1 MSSSTHLVQKRFD
14 QLAKRILRAVYA
26 RAGLV
31 ESQREVAA
39 EAHEI
44 DTWFKLDPAL
54 SAELTRIGL
63 LGRMIDGASTLF
75 EAFHEAPSVDDY
87 RDCVRKQLLAD
98 HADVLEAR
106 REKRPRPQFPRL
118 WILAAGRPDTVIR
131 GYALTPSPSF
141 PPAFLEGRDAER
153 VGLLVLRELPRTRET
168 LLLRLMGAN
177 DVLRE
182 AIVELGRLPIDA
194 WERDVAMPPLL
205 ALRIEIPQDPTDED
219 EREYL
224 MSTMELYEQ
233 WEQKIESKGVEQGVK
248 QGLAQGVKKG
258 LEQGVKKMLPRLYQA
273 RFGAPPAAILA
284 AIDAMH
290 DADTLEQWA
299 DLFTTK
305 SAEEI
310 AATLDPATTREG

>member
-1 MSSSTHLVQKRFD
+1 MGSSTPLVQKRFD
-14 QLAKRILRAVYA
+14 QLAKRILRAVYT

-39 EAHEI
+39 EAHAI

-54 SAELTRIGL
+54 SAELERIGL
-63 LGRMIDGASTLF
+63 LGRMIDGPSTLF

-106 REKRPRPQFPRL
+106 RQKQPRPPFPRL
-118 WILAAGRPDTVIR
+118 WILAAGRPDAVIR
-131 GYALTPSPSF
+131 GYALAPSASYPS
-141 PPAFLEGRDAER
+141 AFVEGRGAEH
-153 VGLLVLRELPRTRET
+153 VGVVVLRELPRTRET
-168 LLLRLMGAN
+168 LLLRLMGASE
-177 DVLRE
+177 VLRE

-205 ALRIEIPQDPTDED
+205 ALRIEIPQDPTDAD

-233 WEQKIESKGVEQGVK
+233 WEQQIESKGIAE
-248 QGLAQGVKKG
+248 GVKKG
-258 LEQGVKKMLPRLYQA
+258 LEQGVKKMLRRLYQS
-273 RFGAPPAAILA
+273 RFGAPPPAILA
-284 AIDAMH
+284 AIEAMH
-290 DADTLEQWA
+290 DADTLDQWA
-299 DLFTTK
+299 DLFIAK

-310 AATLDPATTREG
+310 AAALTPAASR